1 MWNQPTEEQLKQ
13 IPRLYET
20 EGTPTGEKLIYMH
33 FFLGSCDWWI
43 AEYDGEDIFFG
54 FAILNGDHTNS
65 EWGYFSLRELK
76 SIQIGFVQIDRDLH
90 WTTRKASEID
100 KIKVF

>member
-20 EGTPTGEKLIYMH
+20 ENVPLADKQIFMH
-33 FFLGSCDWWI
+33 FFIGGSDWYV
-43 AEYDGEDIFFG
+43 AEIDNDFDICFG
-54 FAILNGDHTNS
+54 FAILNNDHQNS

-76 SIQIGFVQIDRDLH
+76 SINIGWAQIDRDLH
-90 WTTRKASEID
+90 WEVRKASEIE
-100 KIKVF
+100 KIKV